1 MRAGLGASHDGSLR
15 NCRWNPGEGLL
26 DKPNI
31 ERLTVAELARR
42 PDLVLGAAT
51 VSPSTRLVRGP
62 GGEAT
67 LEPRA
72 MQVLV
77 ALSDAAGSVVTRDDI
92 FSRCWGAAVVGD
104 DSLNRTIA
112 DIRRVARSVA
122 ADSFAVETVPRT
134 GYRLV
139 INEGAPGARESGT
152 RRRWLL
158 GLGGAGAISVA
169 GAAGYW
175 LVGRERPP
183 SQAETLVAQADQ
195 ALQAGPPDGSA
206 RAAELLERA
215 VALDPR
221 NADAWGRLALAQVGL
236 VDASPPGQA
245 PAVAAAVQEAARRA
259 LALDPRQPDALSAL
273 AILPPYFGDWLAAE
287 RRMRRVLE
295 VAPGHL
301 PTLDELAFLLVAVG
315 RARES
320 ATFRLSFS
328 PSQPLHITHQ
338 YRLIFAYW
346 ILGRIHEADRAG
358 ERAQQLWPK
367 HPAVW
372 FARLW
377 VLAFTERA
385 ERALAQVEDAAA
397 RPNLP
402 PWMVETLTASMTALA
417 SRRPKDIGLAVDRLV
432 AEVTRGP
439 SNAVTALLLLNGLG
453 AVDRAFDVAE
463 AYLLES
469 GQLMASVRWR
479 PGQLAVN
486 DQRRRKSHM
495 LFVPVTAAMRADP
508 RFTSLVDRIGLSA
521 YWSAA
526 GVRPDVL
533 PRV

>member
-1 MRAGLGASHDGSLR
+1 ME
-15 NCRWNPGEGLL
+15 PGGTGLL
-26 DKPNI
+26 DKPII
-31 ERLTVAELARR
+31 ERLTVADLARR
-42 PDLVLGAAT
+42 EDVVLGAAT

-77 ALSDAAGSVVTRDDI
+77 ALSEAAGAVVTRDDI

-104 DSLNRTIA
+104 DSLNRAIA

-122 ADSFAVETVPRT
+122 ADTFAIETVPRT

-139 INEGAPGARESGT
+139 VSSNRIDSVRDPGAS

-158 GLGGAGAISVA
+158 GLGAAGAVAGVA
-169 GAAGYW
+169 GATYW
-175 LVGRERPP
+175 LTSRDRSG
-183 SQAETLVAQADQ
+183 SQAEALIAQADQ
-195 ALQAGPPDGSA
+195 ASQAGPPDGSA
-206 RAAELLERA
+206 RAVELLERA
-215 VALDPR
+215 VALAPR
-221 NADAWGRLALAQVGL
+221 NAEAWGRLALAHVGL

-245 PAVAAAVQEAARRA
+245 PAIAAAVQEAARRA

-287 RRMRRVLE
+287 RRMRRVLA
-295 VAPGHL
+295 VAPGHV

-320 ATFRLSFS
+320 ATMRLTFS
-328 PSQPLHITHQ
+328 PGQPLHVGHQ
-338 YRLIFAYW
+338 YRLIYTYW
-346 ILGRIHEADRAG
+346 ILGRIGEADRAA

-377 VLAFTERA
+377 VLAFTGRA
-385 ERALAQVEDAAA
+385 ERALAHVQDAAA

-402 PWMVETLTASMTALA
+402 PWMIETLTASMTALA
-417 SRRPKDIGLAVDRLV
+417 SRRPADVEVAVERLV

-439 SNAVTALLLLNGLG
+439 SNAVNALLLLNGLG

-469 GQLMASVRWR
+469 GPLMASVRWR
-479 PGQLAVN
+479 PGQVAVS

-495 LFVPVTAAMRADP
+495 LFVPVTAAMRGDP
-508 RFTSLVDRIGLSA
+508 RFMPLADRIGLSD
-521 YWSAA
+521 YWRAA

-533 PRV
+533 PGG

>member
-1 MRAGLGASHDGSLR
+1 M
-15 NCRWNPGEGLL
+15 L

-31 ERLTVAELARR
+31 ERLTVADLARR
-42 PDLVLGAAT
+42 EDLILGAAT

-77 ALSDAAGSVVTRDDI
+77 ALSEAAGAVVTRDDI

-122 ADSFAVETVPRT
+122 GDSFAIETVPRT

-139 INEGAPGARESGT
+139 VSDGVDDAGDPGAS
-152 RRRWLL
+152 RRRWLM
-158 GLGGAGAISVA
+158 GLGAVGAAAGVAAGA
-169 GAAGYW
+169 YW
-175 LVGRERPP
+175 LAGRDGTG
-183 SQAETLVAQADQ
+183 SQVEALIEQADQ

-206 RAAELLERA
+206 RAVELLERA
-215 VALDPR
+215 VALAPR
-221 NADAWGRLALAQVGL
+221 NADAWGRLALAHVGL

-245 PAVAAAVQEAARRA
+245 PAISAAVQEAARRA
-259 LALDPRQPDALSAL
+259 LALQPRQADALSAL

-287 RRMRRVLE
+287 RRMRSVLA
-295 VAPGHL
+295 VAPGHV

-320 ATFRLSFS
+320 ATMRLTFS
-328 PSQPLHITHQ
+328 PGQPLHVGHQ
-338 YRLIFAYW
+338 YRLIYTYW
-346 ILGRIHEADRAG
+346 ILGRIGEADRAA

-377 VLAFTERA
+377 VLAFTGRA
-385 ERALAQVEDAAA
+385 ERALAHVQDAAA

-402 PWMVETLTASMTALA
+402 PWMVETLAASMTAIA
-417 SRRPKDIGLAVDRLV
+417 SRRPADVRVAVDRLV
-432 AEVTRGP
+432 AEVARGP
-439 SNAVTALLLLNGLG
+439 SNAVNALLLLNGLG
-453 AVDRAFDVAE
+453 DVDRAFDVAE

-469 GQLMASVRWR
+469 GPLMASVRWR
-479 PGQLAVN
+479 PGQVAVS

-495 LFVPVTAAMRADP
+495 LFVPVTAAMRGDP
-508 RFTSLVDRIGLSA
+508 RFMPLADRIGLSD
-521 YWSAA
+521 YWRAA

-533 PRV
+533 PAG